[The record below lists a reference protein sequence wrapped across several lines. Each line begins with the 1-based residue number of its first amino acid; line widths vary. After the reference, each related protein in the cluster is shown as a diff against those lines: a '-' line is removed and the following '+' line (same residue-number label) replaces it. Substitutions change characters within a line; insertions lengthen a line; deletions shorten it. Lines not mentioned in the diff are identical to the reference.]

1 MRLDGPVGITVLSI
15 LSIFLVLTTG
25 GLNSPLFPLLYFVAF
40 AIGFLLRPYM
50 VFVFVIAVAL
60 FLLSN
65 ILKGDV
71 LGNLIKVWL
80 LTFIA
85 PLAFFLAR
93 LQKKQEKED
102 EKVEAIKE
110 RAEDSAD
117 TISKDVE
124 EIIKGEKGIQTEST
138 KRLNEILEETE
149 GLREESK
156 EK

>member
-1 MRLDGPVGITVLSI
+1 MRLDGPLGITVLSI

-25 GLNSPLFPLLYFVAF
+25 GLASPLFPLLYFVAF

-50 VFVFVIAVAL
+50 VFVFVIAVAI

-65 ILKGDV
+65 ILKDDV

-110 RAEDSAD
+110 REQDSAD

-124 EIIKGEKGIQTEST
+124 EIIKEEKEIHGEST

-149 GLREESK
+149 ELREESK